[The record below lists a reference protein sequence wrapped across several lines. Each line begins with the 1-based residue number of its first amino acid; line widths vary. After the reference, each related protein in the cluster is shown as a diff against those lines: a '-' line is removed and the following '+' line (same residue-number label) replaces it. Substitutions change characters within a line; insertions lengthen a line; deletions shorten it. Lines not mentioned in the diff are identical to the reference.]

1 MYTAFLNS
9 LIHKHRASLI
19 VTLVNHSKYVYR
31 NPNSRLHFI
40 KQYATFMHMFA
51 VQNKYD
57 LELDIISHGQI
68 VLIIPVPLLQ
78 RIQMLLEIQLFEICK
93 GKYPIS

>member
-1 MYTAFLNS
+1 
-9 LIHKHRASLI
+9 
-19 VTLVNHSKYVYR
+19 
-31 NPNSRLHFI
+31 
-40 KQYATFMHMFA
+40 MHMFA

-57 LELDIISHGQI
+57 LELDIISHSQI

-93 GKYPIS
+93 WKYPISWRYQKVFAFSKIQMCL

>member
-1 MYTAFLNS
+1 
-9 LIHKHRASLI
+9 
-19 VTLVNHSKYVYR
+19 
-31 NPNSRLHFI
+31 
-40 KQYATFMHMFA
+40 MHMFA